1 MIERK
6 GDKPTPDNLEDYL
19 NTDQLVALHKIEGFG
34 WSLKYIRHP
43 AFQETVVVVTNPEGN
58 SIGILE
64 DDGRVNL
71 QPDIKT
77 RE

>member
-34 WSLKYIRHP
+34 WSLKYI
-43 AFQETVVVVTNPEGN
+43 
-58 SIGILE
+58 
-64 DDGRVNL
+64 
-71 QPDIKT
+71 
-77 RE
+77 